1 MFNDFV
7 SNTHRKKLP
16 VAMSIGYFVFMPT
29 LANLTCRKAAK
40 AKKTD
45 ELVHG
50 EKNSTLRWQVLR
62 QEFFLACLK

>member
-1 MFNDFV
+1 
-7 SNTHRKKLP
+7 
-16 VAMSIGYFVFMPT
+16 MSIGYFVFMPT

-62 QEFFLACLK
+62 QEFFLACLKWNERKKNNNNSLCFG

>member
-1 MFNDFV
+1 M
-7 SNTHRKKLP
+7 P
-16 VAMSIGYFVFMPT
+16 IGNFVFVPT

-50 EKNSTLRWQVLR
+50 EKNSTLRWQVLN
-62 QEFFLACLK
+62 QEFFSVCLKWKFKKNNNNSLCFG

>member
-1 MFNDFV
+1 M
-7 SNTHRKKLP
+7 P
-16 VAMSIGYFVFMPT
+16 IGNFVFMPT

-50 EKNSTLRWQVLR
+50 EKNSRLRWQVLN
-62 QEFFLACLK
+62 QEFFSVSLKWKLKKNNNNSLCFG

>member
-1 MFNDFV
+1 M
-7 SNTHRKKLP
+7 P
-16 VAMSIGYFVFMPT
+16 IGNFVFMPT

-50 EKNSTLRWQVLR
+50 EKNSRLRWQVLN
-62 QEFFLACLK
+62 QEFFSVCLKWKFKKK

>member
-1 MFNDFV
+1 M
-7 SNTHRKKLP
+7 P
-16 VAMSIGYFVFMPT
+16 IGNFVFMPT

-50 EKNSTLRWQVLR
+50 EKNSRLRWQVLN
-62 QEFFLACLK
+62 QEFFSVSLKWKFKKNNNNSLCFG